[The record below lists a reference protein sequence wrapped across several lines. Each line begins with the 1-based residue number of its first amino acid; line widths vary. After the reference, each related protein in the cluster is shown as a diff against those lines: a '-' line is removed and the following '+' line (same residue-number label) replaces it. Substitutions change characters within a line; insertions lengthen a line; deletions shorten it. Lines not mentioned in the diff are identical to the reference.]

1 MKKTI
6 TALFLA
12 ALVLPLAAQE
22 PDKAKDK
29 PAKPNPARAFKK
41 LDADSD
47 GFVSKDEFMKS
58 PMATKNQERAAKV
71 FTNKDKD
78 KDGKLSKEE
87 FTAGPKAPNKG
98 GDKKKKPG
106 A

>member
-6 TALFLA
+6 AAVFLA

-29 PAKPNPARAFKK
+29 PAKPNPGKAFKK
-41 LDADSD
+41 LDTDGD
-47 GFVSKDEFMKS
+47 GFLNKDEFMKA
-58 PMATKNQERAAKV
+58 PMAVKNPERAATM
-71 FTNKDKD
+71 FTKKDKD
-78 KDGKLSKEE
+78 NDGKLSKEE
-87 FTAGPKAPNKG
+87 FTAKPKAPNKG
-98 GDKKKKPG
+98 GDKKKPG